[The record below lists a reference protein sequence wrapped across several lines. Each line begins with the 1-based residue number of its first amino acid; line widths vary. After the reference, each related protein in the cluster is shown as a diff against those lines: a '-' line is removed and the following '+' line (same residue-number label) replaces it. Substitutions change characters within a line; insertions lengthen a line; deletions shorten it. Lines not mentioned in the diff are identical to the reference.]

1 MFSDLNVFKM
11 AYAMATHAG
20 KRQAIVS
27 QNMANADTPG
37 YQARDIESFS
47 SAYVKNGARIEM
59 QSSRA
64 AHLNGVERGA
74 PDWAVFQPDLPNDPN
89 QNNVAIEEEMLKA
102 VEVKR
107 QHDQAIAIYKSS
119 MAVLRGTLARS

>member
-20 KRQAIVS
+20 KRQAVVS
-27 QNMANADTPG
+27 QNMANSDTPN
-37 YQARDIESFS
+37 YQARDIEPFAN
-47 SAYVKNGARIEM
+47 AYVKNGPRVDMHA
-59 QSSRA
+59 SRA
-64 AHLNGVERGA
+64 GHLNGVERGA
-74 PDWAVFQPDLPNDPN
+74 PDWAMFHPDLPNDPN

-107 QHDQAIAIYKSS
+107 QHDRAISIYKSS
-119 MAVLRGTLARS
+119 LGILRSSLRSS